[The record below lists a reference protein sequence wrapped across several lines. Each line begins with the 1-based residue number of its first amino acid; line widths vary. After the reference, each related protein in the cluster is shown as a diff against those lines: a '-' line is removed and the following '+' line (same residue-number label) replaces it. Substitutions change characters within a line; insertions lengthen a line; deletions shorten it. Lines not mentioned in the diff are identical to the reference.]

1 MSNATR
7 ARCGGRPRRGGR
19 SRAGSCRGAAAIS
32 RLTQYPES
40 VPQCLSIA
48 AASGGGAQ
56 RQRWGANYVNET
68 LRVSACLPP
77 PPGAAAFGGN
87 IEDCTT
93 SVRSSAPPGGAISFV
108 ILNDPSTTGMKYKI
122 GPSSIG
128 TNELLP
134 Q

>member
-19 SRAGSCRGAAAIS
+19 SRAGSAAIS

-40 VPQCLSIA
+40 VPQCLSVA

-68 LRVSACLPP
+68 QRVSACLPP

-87 IEDCTT
+87 IEDCAT
-93 SVRSSAPPGGAISFV
+93 SARSSAPPGGAISLF
-108 ILNDPSTTGMKYKI
+108 DPMAVSWQRI
-122 GPSSIG
+122 GS
-128 TNELLP
+128 ELAVNW